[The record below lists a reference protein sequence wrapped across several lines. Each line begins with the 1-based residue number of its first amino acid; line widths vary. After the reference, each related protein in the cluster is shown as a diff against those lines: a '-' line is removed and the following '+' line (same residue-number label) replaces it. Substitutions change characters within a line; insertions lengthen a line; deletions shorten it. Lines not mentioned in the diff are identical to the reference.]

1 MKYLFSIIMLFCS
14 LGISARDYLPILKE
28 GRVWNCIAS
37 PNMIKHYPRSY
48 QIYVAEEVYENGHTC
63 KVLRWKDDNHLY
75 ATAYEENGKV
85 YAVNF
90 DGGLYPELLML
101 DFNLEKGYVLYEGF
115 DYYISEVDYIEFN
128 GIRRKRLTISRLRNP
143 SNPVL
148 YWIEGIG
155 PTYDTWASDVPR
167 AGTVYYLESCYDD
180 GVCVFKNDE
189 PPFWSDWT
197 EGVETVKSD
206 MKSTGNK
213 TFDTSGRIINDK
225 DYKGIVIKDGKKFC
239 K

>member
-1 MKYLFSIIMLFCS
+1 MKYLFSVIMLFCS

-28 GRVWNCIAS
+28 GRVWNCIDS
-37 PNMIKHYPRSY
+37 PTLSYPY
-48 QIYVAEEVYENGHTC
+48 PKPVQIYVAEEVVESGHTC
-63 KVLRWKDDNHLY
+63 RVLRWKNVNGDGIF
-75 ATAYEENGKV
+75 AIAYEEKGKV

-101 DFNLEKGYVLYEGF
+101 DFNLEKGDVVS
-115 DYYISEVDYIEFN
+115 DYLCVSNVDYVNIN
-128 GIRRKRLTISRLRNP
+128 GVVRKRIFF
-143 SNPVL
+143 SNEST

-155 PTYDTWASDVPR
+155 PTYDDVWMSII
-167 AGTVYYLESCYDD
+167 AHVIGSFKYLESCYDD

-197 EGVETVKSD
+197 EGVETVASG
-206 MKSTGNK
+206 MKSTCNK
-213 TFDTSGRIINDK
+213 TFDISGRIIKDK
-225 DYKGIVIKDGKKFC
+225 DYKGIVIKDGKKFS